1 MMLEPRLPKYQW
13 GQRVKAVTD
22 LMNDGSFPDAP
33 ADGRL
38 VRVGDTG
45 EIVQVGRHTD
55 ANLPIYLVEFGEKLV
70 VGCLEE
76 EISPLQGN

>member
-1 MMLEPRLPKYQW
+1 MMPEPRLPKYQW
-13 GQRVKAVTD
+13 GQRVKAAVD
-22 LMNDGSFPDAP
+22 LMNDGSFPNAP

-38 VRVGDTG
+38 VAVGDAG

-55 ANLPIYLVEFGEKLV
+55 ANVPIYLVEFGERLV

-76 EISPLQGN
+76 EISLLQGN